1 VKHTILDQRRQ
12 ATSLAVF
19 LVLTWASVVYSQ
31 EPLRSPG
38 PDRPPDFSLLV
49 WGYFDAE
56 TLADFGRRVQEYT
69 TLRQRLETGL
79 PSLQVTTNPDE
90 IIKTESLLARR
101 IRAARS
107 SARRGEFFTRSME
120 TQVKRLLRARVDA
133 KTLPMIVEDN
143 PGEFRFK
150 LNGSYPKEKP
160 VATMPPNLLLMLP
173 ELPEDVQY
181 RFVGRQLVLLDVR
194 ANIVIDYIRYAIVC
208 RECVD
213 ELDDDADDADDKHY
227 LDASVPSRK

>member
-1 VKHTILDQRRQ
+1 MIL
-12 ATSLAVF
+12 TG
-19 LVLTWASVVYSQ
+19 ASAAYTQ
-31 EPLRSPG
+31 EPLKN
-38 PDRPPDFSLLV
+38 PDPERPPDFSLLV

-56 TLADFGRRVQEYT
+56 TLADFVRRVQEYSS
-69 TLRQRLETGL
+69 LRQRLETGV

-101 IRAARS
+101 IRTARA
-107 SARRGEFFTRSME
+107 SARRGELFTRSME
-120 TQVKRLLRARVDA
+120 AQVKKLFRARVHTT
-133 KTLPMIVEDN
+133 TLIAEDN
-143 PGEFRFK
+143 PGEFRLR
-150 LNGSYPKEKP
+150 LNASYPKEKP

-194 ANIVIDYIRYAIVC
+194 ANIVIDYIRYAIDC

-213 ELDDDADDADDKHY
+213 DPDDDDDDDAKNY

>member
-1 VKHTILDQRRQ
+1 M
-12 ATSLAVF
+12 
-19 LVLTWASVVYSQ
+19 
-31 EPLRSPG
+31 
-38 PDRPPDFSLLV
+38 LV

-107 SARRGEFFTRSME
+107 SARRGELFTPSME
-120 TQVKRLLRARVDA
+120 RQVKRLFGARVDA

-173 ELPEDVQY
+173 ELPDDVQY

-194 ANIVIDYIRYAIVC
+194 ANVVIDYIRHAIDC
-208 RECVD
+208 RGCVD
-213 ELDDDADDADDKHY
+213 PDDADDDSDADDKHY